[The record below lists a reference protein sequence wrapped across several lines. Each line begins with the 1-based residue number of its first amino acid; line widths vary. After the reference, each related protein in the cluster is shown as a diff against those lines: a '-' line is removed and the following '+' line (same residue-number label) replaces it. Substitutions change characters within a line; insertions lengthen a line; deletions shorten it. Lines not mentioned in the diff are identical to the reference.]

1 MLKMQSFTKH
11 PQSGAARAMAVEEW
25 KIIMNTQTKTNEAL
39 LAPGL
44 NLRPA
49 EWADVKPVAQLI
61 LDVCTADGDP
71 TVAVTPEELESE
83 WRSPGFEL
91 ERNAWVVET
100 SDGGIVGFQEFNN
113 RHAHA
118 SLMGDGYVHPEYH
131 GHGIGTAMLRALEGQ
146 AREEMKL
153 AEPDL
158 RIFIRNGM
166 PIGDTSA
173 RQLHVNE
180 GYHPIRFSWHMEI
193 ELNEVPPTPAWPE
206 GIELRLFGMEQ
217 HDRMVFEA
225 HEEAFSDHWGHTPG
239 TFERWQHNISG
250 RDDLEPSLWF
260 IAWDGDQIA
269 GYSLCRYRMGTGWV
283 DTLGVRRAWRKRGL
297 GEALLLHSFG
307 EFYKRGM
314 KTIGLGVDAE
324 NPTGATRLYK
334 KAGMYVAA
342 EYVFYEKELRP
353 GRDIDED

>member
-1 MLKMQSFTKH
+1 MN
-11 PQSGAARAMAVEEW
+11 
-25 KIIMNTQTKTNEAL
+25 IMNTQTKTIETIL
-39 LAPGL
+39 DISL

-49 EWADVKPVAQLI
+49 QWADVKPVAQLI

-71 TVAVTPEELESE
+71 TVAVTPEELERE
-83 WRSPGFEL
+83 WKSPDFNL
-91 ERNAWVVET
+91 EKNAWVVET
-100 SDGGIVGFQEFNN
+100 ADGRIVGFQEFNN

-131 GHGIGTAMLRALEGQ
+131 GRGIGTAMLRALQ
-146 AREEMKL
+146 ARSREEMQL

-166 PIGDTSA
+166 PIDDTIA
-173 RQLHVNE
+173 RELHENE

-193 ELNEVPPTPAWPE
+193 ELNQAPRRPVWPD
-206 GIELRLFGMEQ
+206 GIELHPFVLEGQ
-217 HDRMVFEA
+217 NQAVFEA

-250 RDDLEPSLWF
+250 RDDLDASLWF

-269 GYSLCRYRMGTGWV
+269 GYSLCRYRMGIGWIG
-283 DTLGVRRAWRKRGL
+283 TLGVRRAWRKHGL

-307 EFYKRGM
+307 EFYKRGT

-334 KAGMYVAA
+334 KAGMQVAA
-342 EYVFYEKELRP
+342 EYVIYEKELRS
-353 GRDIDED
+353 GREPEEQE